1 MSTSDISSPRRRS
14 ATDIFGWLLA
24 APLLVLIRFYQWFVS
39 PFFMGACRFAPSC
52 SHYGFEAIAT
62 HGPLLGAWLTVKRLL
77 RCQPWGGSGF
87 DPVPPAA
94 GRAPNF

>member
-1 MSTSDISSPRRRS
+1 MSTSGISSPRRRS
-14 ATDIFGWLLA
+14 AADLFGWALA
-24 APLLVLIRFYQWFVS
+24 APLLVLIRFYQWFIS

-77 RCQPWGGSGF
+77 RCRPWGGSGF

-94 GRAPNF
+94 GRTPNF